1 MNRFLTLI
9 LWEKL
14 VRLHRD
20 FSNSP
25 FTNSSSPF
33 FEEGRGGEFLFSFR
47 GVHEGE
53 VVVGSE
59 RDKATFYQKQLP
71 IEQNR
76 RPLENDR
83 FWNAK

>member
-1 MNRFLTLI
+1 MIFRGEVF
-9 LWEKL
+9 E
-14 VRLHRD
+14 
-20 FSNSP
+20 
-25 FTNSSSPF
+25 SSPSF
-33 FEEGRGGEFLFSFR
+33 DSKGEFLFSPTEG
-47 GVHEGE
+47 GVIHEGE

-71 IEQNR
+71 IEQNS

>member
-1 MNRFLTLI
+1 MLRQIISLNDLSWRSFRILAFL
-9 LWEKL
+9 
-14 VRLHRD
+14 RLEGRI
-20 FSNSP
+20 
-25 FTNSSSPF
+25 PF
-33 FEEGRGGEFLFSFR
+33 FPHGRRSNTR
-47 GVHEGE
+47 E

-71 IEQNR
+71 IEQNS